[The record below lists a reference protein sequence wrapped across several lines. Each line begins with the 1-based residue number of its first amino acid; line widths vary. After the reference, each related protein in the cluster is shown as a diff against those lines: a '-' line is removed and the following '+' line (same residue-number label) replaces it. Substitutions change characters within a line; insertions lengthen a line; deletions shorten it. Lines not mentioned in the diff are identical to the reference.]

1 MKIQK
6 QIFAPV
12 LRMPGSQRLEQAPDI
27 SKPLLSSVF
36 TPKCLSE
43 LRLGKKGKTWRIK
56 EREKSAVFGDN
67 AMRNLQEDSDG
78 VTLPLQNISQDED
91 RANSRKY

>member
-12 LRMPGSQRLEQAPDI
+12 LRMPGSQRLERAPDI

-36 TPKCLSE
+36 APKCLGE
-43 LRLGKKGKTWRIK
+43 LRLGKKEKHGGSKRGKKVLSLGI
-56 EREKSAVFGDN
+56 
-67 AMRNLQEDSDG
+67 M
-78 VTLPLQNISQDED
+78 P
-91 RANSRKY
+91 